1 MSQRSRSRLARFAL
15 CIGLIATALA
25 GGAQARGIVSRG
37 APSGNGATA
46 NGQVALTFDDL
57 PAIALSKDEA
67 YVEDIN
73 RRLLA
78 GLRRHHLP
86 ATGFVNEYKLDDM
99 IRPRQIAILKAWLHA
114 GMDLGNHTF
123 SHESPNDIGV
133 KAYIDDIA
141 NGELVTK
148 KLLAARGRRDRWFR
162 APNLETGHPMAAKQE
177 ILDWL
182 ATHGYRMAP
191 VTMNATDWQFAEP
204 YDDAVLH
211 HDAARAARIR
221 ASYLAYTREMIGWY
235 HDASDVLFGRDI
247 AYVMLLHT
255 TRLNADCIDDLAAL
269 LRKAKLRPVSLD
281 TAMRDPAYRTPDRFA
296 DADGVD
302 WMERWAQ
309 TLNKTL
315 PWDSFHDVPKDIQ
328 SEYDK
333 VDKDRASTDAGQ

>member
-1 MSQRSRSRLARFAL
+1 MSQRLRPRLARIVLYVAL
-15 CIGLIATALA
+15 AATALPC
-25 GGAQARGIVSRG
+25 GAQARSIAAHSAQTGGRI
-37 APSGNGATA
+37 
-46 NGQVALTFDDL
+46 ALTFDDL
-57 PAIALSKDEA
+57 PAIALTKDEA

-78 GLRRHHLP
+78 GLKRHHLP
-86 ATGFVNEYKLDDM
+86 ATGFVNEYKLDEM
-99 IRPRQIAILKAWLHA
+99 IRPRQIAILKAWLNA

-141 NGELVTK
+141 NGEMVTK

-177 ILDWL
+177 ILGWL

-211 HDAARAARIR
+211 HDTARAARIR

-235 HDASDVLFGRDI
+235 HDASAALFGRDI

-255 TRLNADCIDDLAAL
+255 SRLNADCIDDLATL
-269 LRKAKLRPVSLD
+269 FRRAKLRPVNLD

-296 DADGVD
+296 EADGID
-302 WMERWAQ
+302 WMERWAE

-328 SEYDK
+328 NEYDK
-333 VDKDRASTDAGQ
+333 VDKDRSPSDAGQ